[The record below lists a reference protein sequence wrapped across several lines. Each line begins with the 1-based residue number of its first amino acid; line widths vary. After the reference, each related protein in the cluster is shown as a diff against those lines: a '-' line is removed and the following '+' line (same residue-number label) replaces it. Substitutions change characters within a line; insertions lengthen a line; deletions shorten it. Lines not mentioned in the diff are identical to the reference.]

1 MKSIGKTSKKRKETA
16 MIAYKNVLFC
26 TDFSEDANIA
36 FFHALDLAKKHSAK
50 LHIIH
55 VPHSSYA
62 YCRHIVDEH
71 IPEGAPGGEAF
82 YNEEIE
88 KAAEAALKE
97 EYEKKLGDFSNV
109 VFVVKNGSPDME
121 IIRYAKKND
130 IDVIVM
136 GTLGKAE
143 QDRMVHGSTVA
154 NVSKYAHCHVIA
166 IRNPAKQFTLPG
178 SMY

>member
-1 MKSIGKTSKKRKETA
+1 
-16 MIAYKNVLFC
+16 MISYKNILYC

-36 FFHALDLAKKHSAK
+36 FLHALDLAKKYGAK
-50 LHIIH
+50 LHILH

-62 YCRHIVDEH
+62 YCRHVVDEH
-71 IPEGAPGGEAF
+71 VPEGSPGGEAF
-82 YNEEIE
+82 FNKDIE
-88 KAAEAALKE
+88 KRAREALKE
-97 EYEKKLGDFSNV
+97 RYEKKLGDFDNYL
-109 VFVVKNGSPDME
+109 FVVKSGSPDVE
-121 IIRYAKKND
+121 IIRYAKKNE

-136 GTLGKAE
+136 GALGKAE